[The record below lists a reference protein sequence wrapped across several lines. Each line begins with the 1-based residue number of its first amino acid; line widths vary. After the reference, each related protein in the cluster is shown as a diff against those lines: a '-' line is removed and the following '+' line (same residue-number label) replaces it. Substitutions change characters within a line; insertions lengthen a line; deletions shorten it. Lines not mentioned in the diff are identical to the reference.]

1 MCLQGFSISLKKT
14 KESSILKVFIESCDA
29 FKVPQIQVFWIFKVS
44 LDPPT
49 SPCCSSVRSI
59 SVKLHLISARKKLEL
74 ERFWRFATVC
84 VNLIGGDSVSVLF
97 IAFFIMSHLTGSPCG
112 SGESLV
118 CHRDVV
124 ERIAGVKVRLHCNNG
139 GFTRRCSM
147 GLKKKHIY
155 GSQKKW
161 FNPFNIHNQES
172 KKLAILK
179 TLHFQSC
186 SQ

>member
-1 MCLQGFSISLKKT
+1 MPFRSLRSKSSGSSKSLWTLQHLR
-14 KESSILKVFIESCDA
+14 A
-29 FKVPQIQVFWIFKVS
+29 VPQSGRFQSNCIWYLQEI
-44 LDPPT
+44 
-49 SPCCSSVRSI
+49 
-59 SVKLHLISARKKLEL
+59 KLEL
-74 ERFWRFATVC
+74 SLVVDSGVLQLFVFDWRRYWFC
-84 VNLIGGDSVSVLF
+84 V

-155 GSQKKW
+155 GSQKNGSILSIFIIRKVKIGH
-161 FNPFNIHNQES
+161 FKDPTFS
-172 KKLAILK
+172 KLF
-179 TLHFQSC
+179 TMNTRQYE
-186 SQ
+186 

>member
-1 MCLQGFSISLKKT
+1 MPLRSLRSKSSGSSKSLWTLQHLR
-14 KESSILKVFIESCDA
+14 A
-29 FKVPQIQVFWIFKVS
+29 VPQSGRFQSNCIWYVQEI
-44 LDPPT
+44 
-49 SPCCSSVRSI
+49 
-59 SVKLHLISARKKLEL
+59 KLEL
-74 ERFWRFATVC
+74 SRCGRFWRFATVC

-155 GSQKKW
+155 GSQKNGSILSIFIIRKVKIGH
-161 FNPFNIHNQES
+161 FKDPTFS
-172 KKLAILK
+172 KLF
-179 TLHFQSC
+179 TMNTRQYE
-186 SQ
+186 